1 MHDLVEFGIAKVIW
15 IVTTLLIALAFTAT
29 GKTAKPSEVV
39 VAVIISVVPSGQFIV
54 ALAVAPPTPSGLPS
68 TICVN
73 LPKTLTTLV

>member
-1 MHDLVEFGIAKVIW
+1 MVKVIW

-39 VAVIISVVPSGQFIV
+39 VAIMVSVVPSGQCIV
-54 ALAVAPPTPSGLPS
+54 AVAVAPTTPSGLPL